1 MNKENAVSKIN
12 KIGKAGTVISTLL
25 KVVCIMGI
33 VAAAIFTI
41 FSFCIPEKIAHLNK
55 KTQAELVIDLN
66 ELELTESEKASDFVY
81 SQIKEIENTEQF
93 SVNDTDFSVNE
104 ITYDDEC
111 ISVNMETKETAVTSH
126 SLAYL
131 TLTLCLMCI
140 NALIIIIFIRRLFL
154 SLKICETPF
163 EENVIKKMKALA
175 ICLIPTLYL
184 NDVFKS
190 AINFFTFKTDTIDL
204 GINIVSILIVL
215 IVFTLVS
222 IFKYGA
228 VLQQES
234 DETL

>member
-1 MNKENAVSKIN
+1 MNKENVVSKIN
-12 KIGKAGTVISTLL
+12 KIGKAGTIIATIL

-33 VAAAIFTI
+33 VAAAVFTI
-41 FSFCIPEKIAHLNK
+41 FSFCIPEKIVHLNK

-66 ELELTESEKASDFVY
+66 ELELTDSEKASDYVY
-81 SQIKEIENTEQF
+81 SQIKEIENTEEF
-93 SVNDTDFSVNE
+93 SVNDTDFSVTE

-111 ISVNMETKETAVTSH
+111 ISVNMETKETTMTSNN
-126 SLAYL
+126 LAYL
-131 TLTLCLMCI
+131 ALTACLTCI
-140 NALIIIIFIRRLFL
+140 NALIIIIFVRRLFL

-184 NDVFKS
+184 SDVFKS
-190 AINFFTFKTDTIDL
+190 ASNYFTFKTTTIDL
-204 GINIVSILIVL
+204 GINLISVLVVL